1 MLAPTVRNFLKLL
14 LEAKDSKFFVVYKKS
29 EWISETCPVCKG
41 KGSFK
46 HKGYTYN
53 CKSCYGSGKIPKR
66 TQYSY
71 YQSARIEVDLTKF
84 DLNNME
90 IKFPH
95 ITGEIY
101 GFCKT
106 WDEAAKLCR
115 KLEKEKS
122 TELLE
127 EER

>member
-14 LEAKDSKFFVVYKKS
+14 LEAKNSKFIVVYKKT
-29 EWISETCPVCKG
+29 ERWIPVTCPNCQG

-46 HKGYTYN
+46 YKGYTYD

-66 TQYSY
+66 THYSY
-71 YQSARIEVDLTKF
+71 QRTEIKVDLTKF

-95 ITGEIY
+95 IPGEIY

-106 WDEAAKLCR
+106 WDEAAKLFR

-127 EER
+127 EEI